1 MIKRYWKVSTNMCYL
16 AGALP
21 PVRMVASP
29 ASVLTAAPPQEADQ
43 EAGQGAGAPRSSG
56 SAATAPPP
64 PSTGTEPRPPALTAP
79 SPSVTRTT
87 AEHRIPD
94 YVMTIL
100 FLFGLILY
108 NLEFEKIYIL
118 NYFYSSLQLPF
129 YASYC
134 NLEFSLHISKC

>member
-1 MIKRYWKVSTNMCYL
+1 MCYL

-21 PVRMVASP
+21 PARMVASP

-94 YVMTIL
+94 YDMTIL

-108 NLEFEKIYIL
+108 NLEFEKIIATAVLRIL
-118 NYFYSSLQLPF
+118 LQF
-129 YASYC
+129 RV
-134 NLEFSLHISKC
+134 

>member
-1 MIKRYWKVSTNMCYL
+1 MYNL

-21 PVRMVASP
+21 PARMVASP

-64 PSTGTEPRPPALTAP
+64 PSTGTGPRPPALTAP

-87 AEHRIPD
+87 AEHRIPECHD
-94 YVMTIL
+94 NSI
-100 FLFGLILY
+100 FIRFNPIQIGI
-108 NLEFEKIYIL
+108 
-118 NYFYSSLQLPF
+118 
-129 YASYC
+129 
-134 NLEFSLHISKC
+134 